1 MTLVEREKTC
11 AKCGAPF
18 GCGGLLGCW
27 CRDVTLDE
35 TTLANLRQSYADCL
49 CPNCLKS
56 LQAAHKAVTDA
67 SVTNS

>member
-35 TTLANLRQSYADCL
+35 ASLAVLKEKYADCL
-49 CPNCLKS
+49 CPACLKDFAEAS
-56 LQAAHKAVTDA
+56 AKVTDP
-67 SVTNS
+67 SVTLN